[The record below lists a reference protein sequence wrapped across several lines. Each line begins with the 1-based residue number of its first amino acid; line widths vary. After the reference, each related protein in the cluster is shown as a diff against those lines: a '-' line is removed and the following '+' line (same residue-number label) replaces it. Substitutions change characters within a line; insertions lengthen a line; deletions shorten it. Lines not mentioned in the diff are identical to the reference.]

1 MKKNSVI
8 LKERK
13 NVLNGLKKVQDY
25 VNVTKSFFNDLDNVL
40 DVSSDINDVKLLYE
54 KYKNSLGVK

>member
-13 NVLNGLKKVQDY
+13 NVLNGLKKVQNY
-25 VNVTKSFFNDLDNVL
+25 VNVTKLFFKDLDNVL